1 MVVDDDPALLAAVG
15 RALRLDGYE
24 VRQAAD
30 GALALEA
37 LSYFA
42 ADLIVLDV
50 MMPTLDGL
58 GLLAHLRSNGERV
71 PVLLLTHTLQ
81 WVRDKVDGL
90 DTGTDDYL
98 TKPFALDELL
108 ARVRSLLR
116 RAHVDAENPEVLSF
130 DDLTVDVATREVQR
144 GTRLLELT
152 RTEFALLELLLRN
165 PRIVLRREV
174 LFERVWGYDLDL
186 ASNSL
191 DVYIGYLRRKTE
203 AAGEPRL
210 IQTVRGVGYVL
221 KRR

>member
-71 PVLLLTHTLQ
+71 PVLLLTTRDG
-81 WVRDKVDGL
+81 VRDKVDGL
-90 DTGTDDYL
+90 DTGADDYL

-210 IQTVRGVGYVL
+210 IHTVRGVGYVL

>member
-1 MVVDDDPALLAAVG
+1 M
-15 RALRLDGYE
+15 
-24 VRQAAD
+24 RQAAD

-37 LSYFA
+37 LTYFA

-58 GLLAHLRSNGERV
+58 GLLAHLRSSGDRV
-71 PVLLLTHTLQ
+71 PVLLLTARDE
-81 WVRDKVDGL
+81 VCDKVNGL
-90 DTGTDDYL
+90 DTGADDYL

-116 RAHVDAENPEVLSF
+116 RAHVDAESQQLLSF
-130 DDLTVDVATREVQR
+130 EDLTVDLATREVHR

-152 RTEFALLELLLRN
+152 RTEFALLELLVRN

-210 IQTVRGVGYVL
+210 IHTVRGVGFVL

>member
-15 RALRLDGYE
+15 RALRLDGHE

-37 LSYFA
+37 LNYFT

-58 GLLAHLRSNGERV
+58 GLLAHLRSTGDRV
-71 PVLLLTHTLQ
+71 PVLLLTARDG
-81 WVRDKVDGL
+81 VNDKVNGL
-90 DTGTDDYL
+90 DTGADDYL

-116 RAHVDAENPEVLSF
+116 RAHVDAENEQLLSF
-130 DDLTVDVATREVQR
+130 EDLTIDVATREVHR
-144 GTRLLELT
+144 GGRLLELT
-152 RTEFALLELLLRN
+152 RTEFELLELLVRN
-165 PRIVLRREV
+165 ARIVLRREV

-210 IQTVRGVGYVL
+210 IHTVRGVGFVL

>member
-71 PVLLLTHTLQ
+71 PVLLLTARDG
-81 WVRDKVDGL
+81 VRDKVDGL
-90 DTGTDDYL
+90 DTGADDYL